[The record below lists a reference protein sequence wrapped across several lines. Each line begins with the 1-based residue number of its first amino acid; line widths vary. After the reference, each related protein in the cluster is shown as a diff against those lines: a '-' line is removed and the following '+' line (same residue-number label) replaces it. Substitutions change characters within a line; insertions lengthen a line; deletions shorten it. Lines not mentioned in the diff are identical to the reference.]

1 VKVKV
6 MKRNLLWLL
15 VYLGAFCALSFQPHA
30 ARAQHIAEQRG
41 VKIYGPAAKEAPAAA
56 PAKPADAKESAPK
69 TAVEEDQPDEPEQI
83 ADGLGIFTL
92 SGKPVELA
100 SLLRRGRPYVIN
112 FWATWCGPCR
122 EELPHLM
129 QLATAYKTSGLQIIG
144 LNVENPY
151 TEDRRVRTFLSQMH
165 ANYPMLYG
173 SSKACQALNNNRPCG
188 ALPYT
193 FVIAANGAV
202 IARFAG
208 YQPGPLGIAVG
219 QAARSVNAMSR
230 PNAPRQ

>member
-1 VKVKV
+1 

-30 ARAQHIAEQRG
+30 TRAQHIGEQRG
-41 VKIYGPAAKEAPAAA
+41 VKIYGPAAKAAPAAA
-56 PAKPADAKESAPK
+56 PAKPGPAKSEAPAAPK
-69 TAVEEDQPDEPEQI
+69 PVAEVVEQDEPEQI
-83 ADGLGIFTL
+83 GDGLGIFTL
-92 SGKPVELA
+92 SGQPVEL
-100 SLLRRGRPYVIN
+100 SNLIRKGRPYVIN

-122 EELPHLM
+122 QELPHLM
-129 QLATAYKTSGLQIIG
+129 QLASAYKNGGLQIIG
-144 LNVENPY
+144 LNVEDPY
-151 TEDRRVRTFLSQMH
+151 KEDRRVRVFLSQMH

-202 IARFAG
+202 IARLAG
-208 YQPGPLGIAVG
+208 YQPEPLGIAVG
-219 QAARSVNAMSR
+219 QAARSINAVR
-230 PNAPRQ
+230 R